1 MQRTCDYA
9 VVRVTYKLDV
19 AGVMAALGCS
29 YVEGLDGDVSP
40 CVVTGGASAESYC
53 ADRRSIAF
61 WVAQSGVHLRAPWS
75 RCGVGYL
82 HLELIRT
89 AGRVTLLQGPII

>member
-40 CVVTGGASAESYC
+40 CVVTGGAFAE
-53 ADRRSIAF
+53 
-61 WVAQSGVHLRAPWS
+61 W
-75 RCGVGYL
+75 
-82 HLELIRT
+82 
-89 AGRVTLLQGPII
+89 